1 MSLKTKV
8 DKLLHGK
15 GFFQSVMKVGSGNAI
30 GQAIAIITTPILS
43 RIYND
48 VAYGD
53 RAIIVSTSAIIISL
67 STIGLNSAIMKPEN
81 DEESKRVFTTA
92 LLMNIA
98 VSTLV
103 AVVSAAFQKHFLLI
117 DVSGSYGVAL
127 LLTWLYMICYTAQSL
142 VTIYTNRKSRYN
154 LLFFNPIIGAVSN
167 IALAIPLGLAGF
179 GYEGFLI
186 TIIVSQ
192 LIQVT
197 LMVWKDNP
205 IYRHYKWKDFVNV
218 LKSNKDYILF
228 QYPAN
233 FFSFTATE
241 YPTQFLG
248 RSFSSGELGS
258 YSMCLNILKYPMRL
272 ISAPISTV
280 YFRTATEYHQQ
291 GKNLA
296 EFTFKIISKVLLFSY
311 IPVAICCVFSEK
323 LFVFVL
329 GSTWATA
336 GTIAAIKAVEFV
348 MLFCSDCVSYC
359 RVSIGKQ
366 RSNLAFAIIRLA
378 VIVLFSVGGFKLF
391 HNLLGTILMITV
403 GNTLLNIGDMALNF
417 YHLDKKYLSKYCVWA
432 ALYVLLIVIVLC
444 LKYWNAGLVC

>member
-1 MSLKTKV
+1 MPVKTKV
-8 DKLLHGK
+8 DKIFHGK
-15 GFFQSVMKVGSGNAI
+15 GFFQSVMKVGIGNAI
-30 GQAIAIITTPILS
+30 GQAIAVFTTPILS

-67 STIGLNSAIMKPEN
+67 STIGLNSAIMRPEN
-81 DEESKRVFTTA
+81 DEESKKVFTTA
-92 LLMNIA
+92 LFMNIA

-103 AVVSAAFQKHFLLI
+103 AVACIAFQNYFHLI
-117 DVSGSYGVAL
+117 DVSGSYGIAL
-127 LLTWLYMICYTAQSL
+127 LLTWLYMIAYTAQSL
-142 VTIYTNRKSRYN
+142 VTIYTNRKCRYN
-154 LLFFNPIIGAVSN
+154 RLFFNPIIGAASN
-167 IALAIPLGLAGF
+167 IVLAIPLGLAGF

-186 TIIVSQ
+186 TIIISQ
-192 LIQVT
+192 LIQVIH
-197 LMVWKDNP
+197 MVWKDNP
-205 IYRHYKWKDFVNV
+205 LYKHYKWGDFVSV
-218 LKSNKDYILF
+218 LKSNKDYILY

-233 FFSFTATE
+233 LFSFTATE

-296 EFTFKIISKVLLFSY
+296 DFTFKIISKVLLLSF
-311 IPVAICCVFSEK
+311 IPVAICCVYSEK
-323 LFVFVL
+323 IFVFVL

-366 RSNLAFAIIRLA
+366 RSNLVFSIIRLG
-378 VIVLFSVGGFKLF
+378 VIVVFSLGGIRLF
-391 HNLLGTILMITV
+391 HNLMGTILMITV
-403 GNTLLNIGDMALNF
+403 GNTILNIGDMALNF
-417 YHLDKKYLSKYCVWA
+417 HYLNKKYLPKYCVLA
-432 ALYVLLIVIVLC
+432 AFYVLLIIIVLS
-444 LKYWNAGLVC
+444 LKYWNSGLVH